1 MMISTPS
8 RRLLRNHDTLV
19 VWLQRVVNVIF
30 VAVSLL
36 VLSWWRDGNIADQY
50 RYMAIIGALLMLGVY
65 DLTGVYR
72 RYAEDRLA
80 GVQQLARSWGIVVI
94 MPVSYTHLRAHETVL
109 DLVCRLLLEKKQN
122 IYRQTARSH

>member
-94 MPVSYTHLRAHETVL
+94 MLGMVAFVTKSSEDFSLSLIHISEPTRPY
-109 DLVCRLLLEKKQN
+109 
-122 IYRQTARSH
+122 